1 MFIVRTTSGLVGN
14 SCTLD
19 GALGVI
25 WQHLTATPA
34 DGRPVLGTVGWT
46 IATYGDR
53 VWSGRLEVPVDQR
66 EQSIGEQ
73 LDHIN
78 ARLVLSHLAGA
89 VDFVQQTRLHSPVSS
104 STDDISRHGA
114 SALG

>member
-1 MFIVRTTSGLVGN
+1 MFIVRTTTGLVGN

-25 WQHLTATPA
+25 WQHLTTVPQ
-34 DGRPVLGTVGWT
+34 DGQVVHGTVGWT

-53 VWSGRLEVPVDQR
+53 VWSGRLEVPVEQR

-89 VDFVQQTRLHSPVSS
+89 SEFVQQSRLHSPVG
-104 STDDISRHGA
+104 TPADDIRRHGA
-114 SALG
+114 GAVG